1 MFDYQL
7 DGTVATITMNDGKAN
22 AVSSA
27 FLEGMNAALDRV
39 EADKA
44 SALILTGREGMFS
57 AGFDLK
63 ELQTGAEAQRALI
76 KGGFE
81 LLVRLYEFKK
91 PVLAACHG
99 HGIGMGAFLLMACDT
114 RVCAQGS
121 YKFSLPETAIGMDL
135 NALLVALAK
144 ARITKRFMTR
154 VAIQSE
160 NLGPDLAVDAGL
172 LDLVVEPD
180 ALMATTRGIA
190 EELAKLPSA
199 YGRNKAFVRSETL
212 AEMRAYLEQIS

>member
-7 DGTVATITMNDGKAN
+7 DGTIATITMNDSKAN
-22 AVSSA
+22 AVSSG
-27 FLEGMNAALDRV
+27 FLEGMNAALDRA

-63 ELQTGAEAQRALI
+63 ELQKGGEHQSVLI

-91 PVLAACHG
+91 PLLAACDG
-99 HGIGMGAFLLMACDT
+99 HAIGMGAFLLMACDT
-114 RVCAQGS
+114 RVGTQGS
-121 YKFSLPETAIGMDL
+121 HKFSLPETAIGMDL

-144 ARITKRFMTR
+144 ARITKRFLTR

-160 NLGPDLAVDAGL
+160 NLGPDLAVEAGL
-172 LDLVVEPD
+172 LDVVVEPA
-180 ALMATTRGIA
+180 ALVATTRGIA
-190 EELAKLPSA
+190 EQLAKLSSA
-199 YGRNKAFVRSETL
+199 YGRNKAYVRSDTL

>member
-7 DGTVATITMNDGKAN
+7 DGTIATITMNDGKAN
-22 AVSSA
+22 AVSSS

-44 SALILTGREGMFS
+44 GALILTGREGMFS

-63 ELQTGAEAQRALI
+63 ELQTGADAQRALI

-91 PVLAACHG
+91 PVLAACDG
-99 HGIGMGAFLLMACDT
+99 HAIGMGAFLLMACDT
-114 RVCAQGS
+114 RVGTQGGH
-121 YKFSLPETAIGMDL
+121 KFSLPETAIGMDL
-135 NALLVALAK
+135 NALLVAIAK
-144 ARITKRFMTR
+144 AHITKRFLTR

-160 NLGPDLAVDAGL
+160 NLGPDVAVEAGL
-172 LDLVVEPD
+172 LDLVVEPA
-180 ALMATTRGIA
+180 ALMATTKGFA
-190 EELAKLPSA
+190 TQLAQLPGA
-199 YGRNKAFVRSETL
+199 YGRNKTHVRAETL